1 MIAQSLRTSDSWM
14 LVGIFALLFF
24 LIFLSIAEMGLSR
37 MTRPKANALAESGAR
52 GGEALVNLVT
62 HPENWVNPLLLAVNV
77 SQTVQATLTGVVAG
91 HLFGAAGVAVGVV
104 LNVVVFFVLAEA
116 VPKTY
121 AILNPER
128 AALMTARPA
137 SFLVASAPLRLVSR
151 SLIGL
156 TNIIVKGKGLKQGP
170 FVGEQEFLGIVEA
183 AAHDEVIEH
192 EERELIESVI
202 EFGDTIVREIM
213 KPRPD
218 FVSVTNLTTI
228 KNALDEAFEHGVS
241 RLPVLIEDE
250 DGNEDVLGL
259 AFTKD
264 LMQHERKGLAES
276 LVSTVVRPATVI
288 PENKPVSKLMREMQ
302 RDHFHLAIVAD
313 EYGSIVGLV
322 TLEDCLEELVGDI
335 IDEHDDED
343 LMVRSLSNG
352 EFLVDGAMSISDF
365 NEQFDLELP
374 DEDWDTVGGFVFATL
389 EHVPRIGESID
400 FDGWKFVAE
409 EVEGRRIRRVRV
421 SPVLEREENP
431 RRDGVS

>member
-1 MIAQSLRTSDSWM
+1 MIAQGLQNSGIWM
-14 LVGIFALLFF
+14 LVVIFGLLLF

-52 GGEALVNLVT
+52 GGDALVKLVM
-62 HPENWVNPLLLAVNV
+62 HPERWVNPLLLAVNV
-77 SQTVQATLTGVVAG
+77 SQTIQATLTGVIAG
-91 HLFGAAGVAVGVV
+91 RLFGAAGVAIGVT
-104 LNVVVFFVLAEA
+104 LNVIVFFVLAEA

-137 SFLVASAPLRLVSR
+137 TILVASAPLMFVSR
-151 SLIGL
+151 ALIGL
-156 TNIIVKGKGLKQGP
+156 TNIIVKGKGLRQGP

-192 EERELIESVI
+192 EERELIESII

-218 FVSVTNLTTI
+218 FVCVSDKMTI
-228 KNALDEAFEHGVS
+228 KVALDEAFEHGVS

-259 AFTKD
+259 AFAKD
-264 LMQHERKGLAES
+264 LMQHERNGGGDN
-276 LVSTVVRPATVI
+276 LVSSVLRPATVV

-313 EYGSIVGLV
+313 EYGSITGLV

-335 IDEHDDED
+335 VDEHDDED
-343 LMVRSLSNG
+343 QMVTSLVNG
-352 EFLVDGAMSISDF
+352 EFLVDGALSISDF
-365 NEQFDLELP
+365 NERFDLDLP
-374 DEDWDTVGGFVFATL
+374 DEDWDTVAGFIFATL
-389 EHVPRIGESID
+389 EHVPRVGEAVD
-400 FDGWKFVAE
+400 FDGWKFTAE
-409 EVEGRRIRRVRV
+409 EVEGRRIRSVRV
-421 SPVLEREENP
+421 SPVLDRE
-431 RRDGVS
+431 

>member
-1 MIAQSLRTSDSWM
+1 
-14 LVGIFALLFF
+14 
-24 LIFLSIAEMGLSR
+24 
-37 MTRPKANALAESGAR
+37 
-52 GGEALVNLVT
+52 
-62 HPENWVNPLLLAVNV
+62 
-77 SQTVQATLTGVVAG
+77 
-91 HLFGAAGVAVGVV
+91 
-104 LNVVVFFVLAEA
+104 
-116 VPKTY
+116 
-121 AILNPER
+121 
-128 AALMTARPA
+128 
-137 SFLVASAPLRLVSR
+137 
-151 SLIGL
+151 
-156 TNIIVKGKGLKQGP
+156 VKGKGLKQGP

-343 LMVRSLSNG
+343 QMVRSLSNG